1 MQVLVLINHLR
12 WENYEEKKDQTSSSK
27 TVMLMG
33 LSALTVA
40 DIGVEMG

>member
-1 MQVLVLINHLR
+1 MKK
-12 WENYEEKKDQTSSSK
+12 KKDQTSSSK